1 MKHPNYLRVLVVL
14 AAAGILAML
23 ATSLPGCATVPPA
36 PPAPIGTD
44 PPAQPPPPDPVAECR
59 ATIADMQL
67 AAGLAK
73 VAAAFLVGSNSNY
86 RPALEAAIAALD
98 AALVDASRQCESGS
112 VDGWQVA
119 LAAFN
124 GAMARIAANGVE
136 LSSHAIAPPFTATA
150 NKLGGIVF
158 KSELVGTDDDVDSE

>member
-1 MKHPNYLRVLVVL
+1 MKNPFYRVLVVL

-36 PPAPIGTD
+36 PPAAPIGTD
-44 PPAQPPPPDPVAECR
+44 PPAQPAPPDPVAECR
-59 ATIADMQL
+59 ATIADMEL

-86 RPALEAAIAALD
+86 REALEAAIAALD
-98 AALVDASRQCESGS
+98 AALLNASKQCESGS

-136 LSSHAIAPPFTATA
+136 LSSNAIAPPFTATA

-158 KSELVGTDDDVDSE
+158 KSELVGTVDDVDSE